1 MSGIVGLIKSNNEPI
16 NLSLLHQM
24 TDFMA
29 FRGPDAQAVWHKNK
43 VGLGHTLLRT
53 TFEQEHEQQPF
64 TLDHQVWIVAD
75 ARLDGRKDLLA
86 ALQAKGR
93 EIAEDAPDI
102 ELVLHT
108 YLIWDIACVD
118 HLMGDFVFI
127 IWDERQQRL
136 FCGRDQFGIL
146 PFYYAQ
152 VNNTLI
158 CSNTLNTIRLHPQI
172 SAKLNEQAVGDH
184 LLFGMN
190 MEFNTTTFADIQR
203 LPPAHTLIWSDGKV
217 RVQRYWQLQRCLP
230 LIRYKRPEE
239 YVEHFYELFEQAISD
254 RVRTDKLSTHLS
266 GGMDSTSIAT
276 IAQKV
281 LAARGKPFDFQ
292 AFTLS
297 SEQEQQEDSYA
308 GLVAKE
314 IGIPH
319 NFVATD
325 GYVRAVPSTQRRMC
339 LPEPCLSI
347 PERDPF
353 QELTKLCAAHGRVV
367 LTGFGGDP
375 ALYFGEFYWL
385 EWLKHGLIGQWLAVQ
400 LHYVSL
406 YRRRPTFY
414 FRQGWRYWQKIAQSI
429 SPSPTWINP
438 AFVKRMD
445 LEARWEKIYADSL
458 DQISR
463 YGMGNSPYWS
473 NLFAWADPGY
483 SSIQLKHYFPF
494 FDLRLVNYLI
504 AIPPVPWLVK
514 KTILREAMQ
523 ERLPEAVRNRP
534 KKVFDNPQDYSKVM
548 QEMAGGWISNLLS
561 ETPIL
566 AEYVDNYD
574 LLALLEK
581 PEDITTGNRF
591 LIERTLAFAY
601 WLRTQK
607 TENISAHKNTLLI

>member
-1 MSGIVGLIKSNNEPI
+1 MSGIVGLIKSSNEPI

-29 FRGPDAQAVWHKNK
+29 FRGPDAQAVWHKGK

-64 TLDHQVWIVAD
+64 TLDDQVWIVAD

-86 ALQAKGR
+86 AFRAKGR
-93 EIAEDAPDI
+93 ESAKDAPDI
-102 ELVLHT
+102 ELVLHA
-108 YLIWDIACVD
+108 YLTWDIACVD

-158 CSNTLNTIRLHPQI
+158 CSNTLNCIRLHPQI

-190 MEFNTTTFADIQR
+190 MEFKTTIYADIQR
-203 LPPAHTLIWSDGKV
+203 LAPAHTLIWSDGRV

-230 LIRYKRPEE
+230 LIRYQRPEE
-239 YVEHFYELFEQAISD
+239 YVEHFYQLFEQAIAD
-254 RVRTDKLSTHLS
+254 RVRTDTLSTHLS

-276 IAQKV
+276 IAQKI

-308 GLVAKE
+308 GLVARQ

-319 NFVATD
+319 NFVAAD
-325 GYVRAVPSTQRRMC
+325 GHLRAVPPAQPQTY
-339 LPEPCLSI
+339 LPEPSASI
-347 PERDPF
+347 PNRDPF
-353 QELTKLCAAHGRVV
+353 MELTQLCAAHGRVV

-400 LHYVSL
+400 LHYFSV

-414 FRQGWRYWQKIAQSI
+414 FRQGWEYRQKIAQSVP
-429 SPSPTWINP
+429 PSPTWINP

-445 LEARWEKIYADSL
+445 LEARWEKINADLL

-523 ERLPEAVRNRP
+523 ERLPEAVRARP

-548 QEMAGGWISNLLS
+548 QDMARGWISNLLS
-561 ETPIL
+561 ETQIL
-566 AEYVDNYD
+566 PEYVDSYE
-574 LLALLEK
+574 LLALLTK
-581 PEDITTGNRF
+581 PEEITPGNRF
-591 LIERTLAFAY
+591 LIERALALAY

-607 TENISAHKNTLLI
+607 TENISAHKNALLI